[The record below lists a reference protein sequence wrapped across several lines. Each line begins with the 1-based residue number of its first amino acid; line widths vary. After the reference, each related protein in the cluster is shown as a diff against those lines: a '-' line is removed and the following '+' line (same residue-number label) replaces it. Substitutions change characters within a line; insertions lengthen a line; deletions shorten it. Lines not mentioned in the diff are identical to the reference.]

1 MYHYKQSPITINHTS
16 SFESFEITSEGEK
29 SSNSAAF
36 SLARATTL
44 TGKFANSATWIPKL
58 WSQAPGSTW
67 KMYGQMEKYVNQYW
81 ISKGKNLKKIIA
93 HLNGWT
99 SASLPICSNV

>member
-1 MYHYKQSPITINHTS
+1 MSYNKHRKITTNYTS
-16 SFESFEITSEGEK
+16 SLESFEITAEGEK

-44 TGKFANSATWIPKL
+44 SGKFANSATWIPKL

-67 KMYGQMEKYVNQYW
+67 KKILTDGEVLLDAVFLNKVCEPA
-81 ISKGKNLKKIIA
+81 LK
-93 HLNGWT
+93 
-99 SASLPICSNV
+99 